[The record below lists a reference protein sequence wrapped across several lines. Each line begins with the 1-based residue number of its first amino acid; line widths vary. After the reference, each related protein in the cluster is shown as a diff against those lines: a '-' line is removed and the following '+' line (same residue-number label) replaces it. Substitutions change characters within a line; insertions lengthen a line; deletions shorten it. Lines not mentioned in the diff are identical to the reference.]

1 MATRKPAA
9 MVTHAERVV
18 FPDDGITKGDVA
30 AYYNAVSRWI
40 LPELVRRPLSLVRC
54 PQGADGECFFQKHHA
69 ATLGKSVAA
78 VRLEEKDG
86 EPADYLYVTDA
97 KGLLELVQ
105 MNTLEFHPW
114 GSRIDAPDK
123 PDRLVFDLD
132 PAPGVAW
139 KTVVAAAREIRKRLD
154 ESGLESFVRT
164 SGGKG
169 LHVVAPFRRGPSW
182 EAAKAFCET
191 FAKAMVEHQPDLY
204 VATASKA
211 LREERIFIDWLR
223 NTRGATSVVGWSLR
237 ARAGAPVAMPL
248 RWEELGR
255 LRGGAAF
262 GMKAALKRAETLD
275 ADPWAGIDKL
285 QQRLPKA

>member
-1 MATRKPAA
+1 MATRKAGA
-9 MVTHAERVV
+9 QVTHPDRVV
-18 FPDDGITKGDVA
+18 FPGEGITKGDVA
-30 AYYNAVSRWI
+30 AYYTAVARWM

-54 PQGADGECFFQKHHA
+54 PHGADGECFFQKHHA
-69 ATLGKSVAA
+69 ATLGRSVTA

-86 EPADYLYVTDA
+86 EPADYLYVSDA
-97 KGLLELVQ
+97 RGLLELVQ

-139 KTVVAAAREIRKRLD
+139 KIVVAAAREIRKRLGD
-154 ESGLESFVRT
+154 AGLESFVRT

-182 EAAKAFCET
+182 DAAKAFCEA
-191 FAKAMVEHQPDLY
+191 FARSMVERQPDLY

-237 ARAGAPVAMPL
+237 ARPGAPVAMPV

-255 LRGGAAF
+255 LHSGAAF
-262 GMKAALKRAETLD
+262 GLKAAMKRADTLD
-275 ADPWAGIDKL
+275 ADPWAEIGTL
-285 QQRLPKA
+285 QQRLPK

>member
-9 MVTHAERVV
+9 SVTHAERVV
-18 FPDDGITKGDVA
+18 YPDDGITKGDVA
-30 AYYNAVSRWI
+30 EYYAAVARWM
-40 LPELVRRPLSLVRC
+40 LPELARRPLSLVRC
-54 PQGADGECFFQKHHA
+54 PQGAGGECFFQKHHA

-78 VRLEEKDG
+78 VRLDEKDG

-97 KGLLELVQ
+97 VGLLELVQ

-114 GSRIDAPDK
+114 GARIDAPDK

-139 KTVVAAAREIRKRLD
+139 KAVVAAARDIRKRLG
-154 ESGLESFVRT
+154 EAGLESFVRT

-169 LHVVAPFRRGPSW
+169 LHVVAPLRRGPSW
-182 EAAKAFCET
+182 EAVKAFCEA
-191 FAKAMVEHQPDLY
+191 FAKAMVEREPELY
-204 VATASKA
+204 VATASKT
-211 LREERIFIDWLR
+211 LREDRIFIDWLR

-237 ARAGAPVAMPL
+237 ARAGAPVAMPVH
-248 RWEELGR
+248 WEELGR

-262 GMKAALKRAETLD
+262 GMKAALKRAGTLD

-285 QQRLPKA
+285 QQRLPKT